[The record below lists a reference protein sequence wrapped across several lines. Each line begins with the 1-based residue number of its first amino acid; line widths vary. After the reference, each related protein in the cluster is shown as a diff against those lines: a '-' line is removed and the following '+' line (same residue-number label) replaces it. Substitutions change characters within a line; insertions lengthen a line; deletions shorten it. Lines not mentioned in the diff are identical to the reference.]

1 MIAFAQANSQN
12 FILPTKIVDSLIFEV
27 KKGRSCDTLQQK
39 QLFEIKTLRD
49 ELIANGKVI
58 KLKTTENEQ
67 LSFIISTLNTT
78 ISLSSERS
86 EIEKE
91 KLKTRIRH
99 LWAAILSE
107 GAIIVLLI
115 LII

>member
-1 MIAFAQANSQN
+1 MIAFAQVNSQN

-39 QLFEIKTLRD
+39 QLLEIKALGD
-49 ELIANGKVI
+49 ELIANGKVVE
-58 KLKTTENEQ
+58 LKTTENQQ
-67 LSFIISTLNTT
+67 LSFIISTLNST
-78 ISLSSERS
+78 IALSSEKS
-86 EIEKE
+86 DAEKE

>member
-1 MIAFAQANSQN
+1 MIAFVQANSQN
-12 FILPTKIVDSLIFEV
+12 FTLPIKIVDSLIFEV

-39 QLFEIKTLRD
+39 QLLEIKALGD

-58 KLKTTENEQ
+58 ELKTTENQ
-67 LSFIISTLNTT
+67 QQSLIISSLNST
-78 ISLSSERS
+78 ISLMSEKS
-86 EIEKE
+86 DLEKD